1 MIAANAFEVFKNASQ
16 AGEFETSTVGG
27 ENLTVQ
33 VSGSATGVALTIYGQ
48 VDFMSTDWTPVSC
61 VNLTTLE
68 FNNSI
73 TAKGLYILPIT
84 GLARIKFAL
93 TSVSGGE
100 ISVFSRITKGD

>member
-1 MIAANAFEVFKNASQ
+1 MIAANAFEVFKNVSQ